1 MTEVFAAL
9 LGALLGGLFTTQQM
23 RGELDRSS
31 GWRDK
36 LFDAAAA
43 EEITI
48 KEIQTLRTALRYN
61 ISKKRPVLFSFDW
74 LTDFTIKFC
83 EQLIDDFHR
92 TVHTYSEAETDTITI
107 ENSMWTTATGNNM
120 TSISSNIQTDTS
132 PIKLQV
138 KYDAIFRILCR
149 AVLKNHWE
157 FNSAMVPGGL
167 PNKFSH
173 NRQQQ
178 EFIKDAF
185 EQSCNIDSRLCYY
198 ILDDLDKHYEHRRTH
213 NEH

>member
-43 EEITI
+43 EKITI
-48 KEIQTLRTALRYN
+48 KEIHTLRTALRYN

-74 LTDFTIKFC
+74 LTDFSIEFCNLLIKNFHAGKNTNDDTTGEPQYFC
-83 EQLIDDFHR
+83 KGGN
-92 TVHTYSEAETDTITI
+92 DTAST
-107 ENSMWTTATGNNM
+107 
-120 TSISSNIQTDTS
+120 
-132 PIKLQV
+132 KLKQD
-138 KYDAIFRILCR
+138 YDAIFRILCR

-185 EQSCNIDSRLCYY
+185 EQSYEHSSETCNQ
-198 ILDDLDKHYEHRRTH
+198 ILLTLDKYYQ
-213 NEH
+213 